1 MVQLIELILF
11 GKLNMQVKDLRDF
24 YGVKNN
30 SQLAKEINRGRST
43 IHGWEID
50 GIPPKTQAV
59 LELLTKCKVKAD
71 RKQLC
76 A

>member
-1 MVQLIELILF
+1 
-11 GKLNMQVKDLRDF
+11 MQVKDLRDF

-43 IHGWEID
+43 IHGWEAN
-50 GIPPKTQAV
+50 GIPPSAQAV
-59 LELLTKCKVKAD
+59 LEILSKGKLKAD
-71 RKQLC
+71 KQALT